1 MSPPA
6 ILLITGDPEIER
18 AVSEAA
24 RKTGRALTVARTAH
38 EAVKQFAHGF
48 QDLSLI
54 LVDLDPEVHGVTL
67 FNALD
72 DCHGTVPVVVLTGCE
87 ESYMKPLAMSR
98 GAAGCVGKPVTAAR
112 FKLLFEDFCQPN
124 KTEPNMITD
133 TQPVRTIRGRIPA
146 RECLGQSLVYCVI
159 SQRARGLSIGVNMN
173 PDGLCNFD
181 CVYCEVDRS
190 TPGPRSDIDLAQLE
204 REMTTLLDLTV
215 NGTLFRTSPF
225 DSARPDQRRLNDIAF
240 SGDGE
245 PTTAPEFAGAVD
257 CIARIK
263 RERGLDQVKLVLI
276 TDSTRLQA
284 PEVIRGL
291 DTMMANQG
299 EIWAKLDA
307 GSEAYYREVNRSKVP
322 FARILDNLA
331 ATARRWP
338 ITIQTLFLEWRG
350 QGPGPVEV
358 EAYLERL
365 RAILAQGRLQ
375 AIQLYTVARPTPEPE
390 ARPLRAQAMDDLALR
405 VRAAFPDLPV
415 EVFYGPE

>member
-1 MSPPA
+1 MSE
-6 ILLITGDPEIER
+6 L
-18 AVSEAA
+18 VQ
-24 RKTGRALTVARTAH
+24 AH
-38 EAVKQFAHGF
+38 LDHRRIWQDF
-48 QDLSLI
+48 QYAY
-54 LVDLDPEVHGVTL
+54 P
-67 FNALD
+67 
-72 DCHGTVPVVVLTGCE
+72 
-87 ESYMKPLAMSR
+87 
-98 GAAGCVGKPVTAAR
+98 
-112 FKLLFEDFCQPN
+112 
-124 KTEPNMITD
+124 
-133 TQPVRTIRGRIPA
+133 
-146 RECLGQSLVYCVI
+146 VI
-159 SQRARGLSIGVNMN
+159 SRRSKGVSLGVNLN
-173 PDGLCNFD
+173 PDKLCNFD